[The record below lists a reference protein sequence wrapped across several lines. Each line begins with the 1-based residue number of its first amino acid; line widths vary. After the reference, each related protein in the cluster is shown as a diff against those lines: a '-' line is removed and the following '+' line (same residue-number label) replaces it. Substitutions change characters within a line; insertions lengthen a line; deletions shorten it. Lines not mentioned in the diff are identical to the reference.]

1 MRKIYKVIIYVMII
15 IILIVLYARFI
26 GTSFLKVK
34 EYPIYSDSVPNDFD
48 GIKIIHF
55 SDLHY
60 KRAITREKIDKIVD
74 EINLIKPDIV
84 VFTGDLIDKDSIIL
98 EDDIKYLKSTLSKIN
113 AKYAKYAVMG
123 NHDYNKIETVENI
136 YNDAGFNYLNNSYD
150 IIYGKN
156 SGKIFISGISS
167 VSYKQD
173 DMTSALEYLK
183 DNKDIDYKIVLVH
196 EPDFADSIINEYS
209 VDLILSGHSHNG
221 QIRIPLVGALYTPEN
236 AKKYYDEYYS
246 INNTDLYISSGI
258 GVSKYNYRLFNHPSF
273 NLYRIYKEKTS

>member
-1 MRKIYKVIIYVMII
+1 
-15 IILIVLYARFI
+15 
-26 GTSFLKVK
+26 
-34 EYPIYSDSVPNDFD
+34 
-48 GIKIIHF
+48 
-55 SDLHY
+55 
-60 KRAITREKIDKIVD
+60 
-74 EINLIKPDIV
+74 
-84 VFTGDLIDKDSIIL
+84 
-98 EDDIKYLKSTLSKIN
+98 
-113 AKYAKYAVMG
+113 MG

-196 EPDFADSIINEYS
+196 EPDFADNIINEYS

>member
-15 IILIVLYARFI
+15 IILTVLNARFI

-34 EYPIYSDSVPNDFD
+34 EYPKYSDSVPNDFD

-84 VFTGDLIDKDSIIL
+84 VFTGDLIDKDSIIV

-173 DMTSALEYLK
+173 DMTSALDYLK

-209 VDLILSGHSHNG
+209 VDLI
-221 QIRIPLVGALYTPEN
+221 
-236 AKKYYDEYYS
+236 
-246 INNTDLYISSGI
+246 
-258 GVSKYNYRLFNHPSF
+258 
-273 NLYRIYKEKTS
+273 

>member
-15 IILIVLYARFI
+15 IILTVLYARFI

-84 VFTGDLIDKDSIIL
+84 VFTGDLIDKDSIIV

-173 DMTSALEYLK
+173 DMTSALDYLK

-196 EPDFADSIINEYS
+196 EPDFAENIINEYW

-258 GVSKYNYRLFNHPSF
+258 GVSKYNYRLFNHP
-273 NLYRIYKEKTS
+273 

>member
-15 IILIVLYARFI
+15 IILTVLYARFI

-84 VFTGDLIDKDSIIL
+84 VFTGDLIDKDSIIV

-113 AKYAKYAVMG
+113 AKYTKYAVMG

-196 EPDFADSIINEYS
+196 EPDFADNIINEYS

>member
-15 IILIVLYARFI
+15 IILTVLYARFI

-84 VFTGDLIDKDSIIL
+84 VFTGDLIDKDSIIV

-113 AKYAKYAVMG
+113 AKYAKCAVMG

-196 EPDFADSIINEYS
+196 EPDFADNIINEYS